1 MEVIVFSG
9 GINKMVQKGTIKWF
23 NRKKGIGFI
32 KADDESIGDIF
43 VHYSAVEDKDDRGFV
58 NLDEGQRVS
67 FEVVDSDKG
76 KQAQNVKKLDEE
88 APSEEASEEQEAAE

>member
-23 NRKKGIGFI
+23 NRKKGFGFI

-43 VHYSAVEDKDDRGFV
+43 VHYIILVI
-58 NLDEGQRVS
+58 Q
-67 FEVVDSDKG
+67 
-76 KQAQNVKKLDEE
+76 
-88 APSEEASEEQEAAE
+88 